1 MIFLRQVLN
10 KLPGMVIVALLI
22 VLLHKQGANLAI
34 FSSRTESHASWR
46 GTVLLEVL
54 RDLPSSGVNY

>member
-22 VLLHKQGANLAI
+22 MLLPNQGANLAI
-34 FSSRTESHASWR
+34 FSSRTESHPSWR
-46 GTVLLEVL
+46 DTVLLEVL